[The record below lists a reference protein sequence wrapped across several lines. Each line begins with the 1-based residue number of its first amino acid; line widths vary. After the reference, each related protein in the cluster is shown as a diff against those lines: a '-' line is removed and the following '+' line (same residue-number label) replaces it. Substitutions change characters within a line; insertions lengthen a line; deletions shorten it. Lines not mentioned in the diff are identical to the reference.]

1 VIACHPV
8 GHVLSSE
15 SVTLRGHKSFEK
27 FVIIDAVQLGMFR
40 DPCRKEPP
48 VTRLTIDDVYEHVS
62 GICFKTGPPGRV
74 GAETEWLVV
83 GPADPAAHVPL
94 GLLRVIMEAA
104 GPLPA
109 GSRVT
114 YEPGG
119 QLELSTIPFD
129 GLADLHMALSADL
142 ARVRA
147 HLASHGLALAGHGVD
162 PYRGPLLQHDGRRYR
177 CMSAYFGPPGL
188 APMCSTASVQVCL
201 DIGADRADAARRWG
215 LANALGPVLVAA
227 FANSALRA
235 GEHTGLRSTRQEL
248 WARLDPGR
256 TAVPAGADPVEAW
269 AAYALDARVMLLRE
283 TPGGTAGDGWVA
295 DPGMTFREW
304 IGRSENDRPTE
315 EDLTYHLST
324 LFPPVRP
331 RGWLELRMID
341 AVPDPYWPVPVAVVT
356 ALLDDPRAAAAAA
369 AAAEPVAGRWP
380 EAVRH
385 ALADPALAAAARSC
399 FAAALDALPR
409 LGAPGLV
416 PLVSEYAERY
426 VERGRCPA
434 DDLPPSLPLSI
445 PHPSGPSPHLSWQRR
460 TLRGTAGPAAR

>member
-1 VIACHPV
+1 M
-8 GHVLSSE
+8 HVLSPE
-15 SVTLRGHKSFEK
+15 NVTSHDHKAFENL
-27 FVIIDAVQLGMFR
+27 VIIDAVHLGMVR
-40 DPCRKEPP
+40 DPCRKELP

-62 GICFKTGPPGRV
+62 GVCFKTGPPGRV

-83 GPADPAAHVPL
+83 DPADPAAHVPL
-94 GLLRVIMEAA
+94 GRLRVLMEAA

-109 GSRVT
+109 GTRVT

-119 QLELSTIPFD
+119 QLELSTLPFD
-129 GLADLHMALSADL
+129 GLAELHAALSADL

-162 PYRGPLLQHDGRRYR
+162 PFRGPLLQHDDQRYR
-177 CMSAYFGPPGL
+177 CMSAYFGAPGL
-188 APMCSTASVQVCL
+188 APMCTTASVQVCL
-201 DIGADRADAARRWG
+201 DIGADRTDATRRWG
-215 LANALGPVLVAA
+215 LAHALGPVLVAA
-227 FANSALRA
+227 FANSALQAGRA
-235 GEHTGLRSTRQEL
+235 TGLRSTRQEL

-256 TAVPAGADPVEAW
+256 TAGPAGADPVEAW
-269 AAYALDARVMLLRE
+269 AGYALDARVMILRAA
-283 TPGGTAGDGWVA
+283 PGGTAGDGWVS

-304 IGRSENDRPTE
+304 IGRAENGRPTE
-315 EDLTYHLST
+315 EDLVYHLST

-341 AVPDPYWPVPVAVVT
+341 AVPAPYWPVPVAVAT
-356 ALLDDPRAAAAAA
+356 ALLDDPAAADAAA

-380 EAVRH
+380 EAVRY
-385 ALADPALAAAARSC
+385 ALADPELAAAARSC

-434 DDLPPSLPLSI
+434 DDLAPSLPPPNPHLSRQ
-445 PHPSGPSPHLSWQRR
+445 SPHLSWQRR
-460 TLRGTAGPAAR
+460 PLRDTADPAAR